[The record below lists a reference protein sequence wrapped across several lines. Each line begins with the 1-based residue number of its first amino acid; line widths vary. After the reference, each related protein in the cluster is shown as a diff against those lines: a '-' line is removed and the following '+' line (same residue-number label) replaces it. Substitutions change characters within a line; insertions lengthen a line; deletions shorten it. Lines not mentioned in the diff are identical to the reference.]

1 MKIGVVGFSK
11 RQFDQ
16 KTARALLKNEISGIM
31 SKTDS
36 SNIEVVSGLT
46 NTGVPKIAY
55 EIAVELGLTTVGI
68 SAKRALSVRSGIF
81 PCDKQIIVGTNF
93 GDESDT
99 FIEYI
104 DYLIRIGGGPQSR
117 KEVTMFKD
125 NKQLSYSELSNR
137 LIEHEVE
144 WYGPQK
150 RYTT

>member
-11 RQFDQ
+11 QQFDQ
-16 KTARALLKNEISGIM
+16 KTARILLKNEISGIM

-55 EIAVELGLTTVGI
+55 EIAVEMDLTTVGI
-68 SAKRALSVRSGIF
+68 SAKRALKVRSGVF
-81 PCDKQIIVGTNF
+81 PCNKQIIVGTNF
-93 GDESDT
+93 GDESDS

-117 KEVTMFKD
+117 MEVAMFKEY
-125 NKQLSYSELSNR
+125 KQLSISELSYR
-137 LIEHEVE
+137 LIEHEVD
-144 WYGPQK
+144 WYGSK
-150 RYTT
+150 N